1 MANRTFSTW
10 GNWSRSS
17 HEINAD
23 DLPAKFDE
31 ERTLKAFMGWD
42 GMFIQDN
49 SVNLVDMTREYITQ
63 ATKNSCGQCSPCRNG
78 MVRLKAILD
87 KICDGR
93 GTEADLDQM
102 EYLARFMKDSSM
114 CDIGLTTPRPVLD
127 SIEHFREEFKK
138 AIQSQEPIAR
148 GQYVAKVTAPCTNA
162 CPSHLDIPGYVEK
175 IRDGRWMEALEIIR
189 KDCCLPGTIGRI
201 CVRPCEFNCRRG
213 LMDEP
218 IAIKSLKRFAADQ
231 EIAALAEPER
241 PEVEFKEDKVAIVG
255 AGPAGLSCAY
265 NLGLRGYKTTI
276 FEGMREPGGMAA
288 AGIPDYRLPRH
299 ILRREAEIV
308 EKIGAEIRYDVKV
321 GEDITMEDLTK
332 EGYKAIFIA
341 VGAPEASKMR
351 CEGEDENY
359 MCFMTGIE
367 FLRLVSLGQQ
377 PLEGKRL
384 VAIGGGNVAM
394 DCVRTALRIGFD
406 DVNLIYR
413 RTEAEM
419 PADPVEIEEAKE
431 EGVKIQFLVQPIKI
445 LAENHKVTGLE
456 CLKMKLGQ
464 PDESGRPRPV
474 PVEGSNF
481 VIEADAIIPAIG
493 QVCIVD
499 CVIPEESEAEL
510 TRWKTLVVDETTF
523 QSAQPNIFGG
533 GDSITGPATLIAALA
548 AGKNAARFIESYL
561 ENGECTP
568 EDEDWLEK
576 TIENLGVYDSQEK
589 MLFAGQTQRMSLRA
603 LEPELRIKNF
613 DEVEDGVTSAEA
625 IREADRCL
633 RCYRIGLAAV

>member
-1 MANRTFSTW
+1 
-10 GNWSRSS
+10 
-17 HEINAD
+17 
-23 DLPAKFDE
+23 
-31 ERTLKAFMGWD
+31 
-42 GMFIQDN
+42 
-49 SVNLVDMTREYITQ
+49 
-63 ATKNSCGQCSPCRNG
+63 
-78 MVRLKAILD
+78 
-87 KICDGR
+87 
-93 GTEADLDQM
+93 
-102 EYLARFMKDSSM
+102 
-114 CDIGLTTPRPVLD
+114 
-127 SIEHFREEFKK
+127 
-138 AIQSQEPIAR
+138 
-148 GQYVAKVTAPCTNA
+148 
-162 CPSHLDIPGYVEK
+162 
-175 IRDGRWMEALEIIR
+175 
-189 KDCCLPGTIGRI
+189 
-201 CVRPCEFNCRRG
+201 
-213 LMDEP
+213 
-218 IAIKSLKRFAADQ
+218 
-231 EIAALAEPER
+231 
-241 PEVEFKEDKVAIVG
+241 
-255 AGPAGLSCAY
+255 
-265 NLGLRGYKTTI
+265 
-276 FEGMREPGGMAA
+276 
-288 AGIPDYRLPRH
+288 
-299 ILRREAEIV
+299 
-308 EKIGAEIRYDVKV
+308 
-321 GEDITMEDLTK
+321 
-332 EGYKAIFIA
+332 
-341 VGAPEASKMR
+341 
-351 CEGEDENY
+351 
-359 MCFMTGIE
+359 
-367 FLRLVSLGQQ
+367 
-377 PLEGKRL
+377 
-384 VAIGGGNVAM
+384 
-394 DCVRTALRIGFD
+394 
-406 DVNLIYR
+406 
-413 RTEAEM
+413 M

-589 MLFAGQTQRMSLRA
+589 MPFAGQTQRMSLRA